1 MCYIG
6 DRPTKDL
13 LIALPKAGETKQYV
27 RVFKEIEASK
37 KAEDLAEILLHDSTS
52 VRLIKDNNSDPGLFV
67 RAVFQEWLEK
77 NDDDKTDP
85 ASPRTWGSLADC
97 IEIADL
103 PGALAKAIRDACN
116 TYGES
121 VLIMLCAII
130 IYSLSTSAPHLPD
143 HTHSPHLS
151 HLAGQ
156 GE

>member
-1 MCYIG
+1 MCCIG

-27 RVFKEIEASK
+27 RVFKGIEASK

-52 VRLIKDNNSDPGLFV
+52 VRLIKNDNSDPGLFV

-77 NDDDKTDP
+77 DDDDKNDP

-116 TYGES
+116 TYGE
-121 VLIMLCAII
+121 LLTMLCAICSI
-130 IYSLSTSAPHLPD
+130 STSAPHLPD
-143 HTHSPHLS
+143 HTHSPHLP
-151 HLAGQ
+151 HLAGE